1 MSGDREWS
9 FCPYVSVGLASYA
22 KGDDILS
29 VKENADND
37 MYRFKKAHKETM

>member
-1 MSGDREWS
+1 MELL
-9 FCPYVSVGLASYA
+9 PYVSVGSASYA